1 MIPTRKLYFIGLNAV
16 RALSVVSLI
25 LVFSATILNM
35 VNNVKA
41 VNAFEAAKIDAN
53 STDIQELLDC
63 EYIEGST
70 VPNQPAGVF
79 WAIVASL
86 LVIFQIIILF
96 LSEVSWPMAFF
107 DRFFP
112 VLGTEF
118 GLGALG
124 IFQALIS
131 TQILSHHVDDFT
143 LVAAFFLFAL
153 ACINML
159 LGLIFRAGA
168 KEKRSIRG
176 WRAENKAVLPT
187 SEKNIRVA
195 FPTAGATHVSFANE
209 KPMSYFGGAE
219 RSDSWRSTDKA
230 GMGFGRQ
237 AERAANLRG
246 FILTKPEESLPR
258 YVSPPSSSRGHS
270 RRSSSASSESSFA
283 ATNRSESGRQEQLRQ
298 AVFASRHEREPESR
312 SQTPVFKSSQTAI

>member
-16 RALSVVSLI
+16 RVLSVVSLI
-25 LVFSATILNM
+25 LVFSSTILNM
-35 VNNVKA
+35 VNNIKA
-41 VNAFEAAKIDAN
+41 VNAFEAHKLDAN

-107 DRFFP
+107 DRYFP

-143 LVAAFFLFAL
+143 LVSAFFLFAV
-153 ACINML
+153 ACLNML

-176 WRAENKAVLPT
+176 WRAENKGVLPT
-187 SEKNIRVA
+187 SEKDIRA
-195 FPTAGATHVSFANE
+195 NFPRSAPATGNGMYNE
-209 KPMSYFGGAE
+209 KSMSYFGAE
-219 RSDSWRSTDKA
+219 RSDSWRSTDKT

-237 AERAANLRG
+237 AEKHAGLRG
-246 FILTKPEESLPR
+246 FVLARPEESLPR
-258 YVSPPSSSRGHS
+258 YVSPPSTSRGHS
-270 RRSSSASSESSFA
+270 RRSSDASDVSSAAPS
-283 ATNRSESGRQEQLRQ
+283 RRESGRQEQLRQ
-298 AVFASRHEREPESR
+298 AIRRDEREAESR
-312 SQTPVFKSSQTAI
+312 SQTPVFKSSQTAL